1 MMPLKKRYI
10 AYMLRLW
17 QVTHAGHTDWQA
29 SLEEPH
35 SGKQIGFAN
44 LASLLKYLKEQM
56 DRERESEATLADEEG

>member
-17 QVTHAGHTDWQA
+17 QGHSAGRADWQA

-35 SGKQIGFAN
+35 SGKQIGFAD
-44 LASLLKYLKEQM
+44 LESLLAYLKDQTNK
-56 DRERESEATLADEEG
+56 ERESDASLADE